1 MNLALT
7 IHRMAFREASTLGVA
22 QVLVAQ
28 KRAELEHELTL
39 QQANEGRKPTGA
51 VIERAIN
58 DMQLESDQTVR
69 ALEHRVDRWA

>member
-7 IHRMAFREASTLGVA
+7 IHRMAFREAPTLGVA

-39 QQANEGRKPTGA
+39 QQANEGRAPTHA
-51 VIERAIN
+51 VLERALT

-69 ALEHRVDRWA
+69 ALEHRVDRQA

>member
-39 QQANEGRKPTGA
+39 QQANEGREPTGA

>member
-7 IHRMAFREASTLGVA
+7 IHRMAFREAPTLGVA